1 MPRYEESARDP
12 YVDEETGILKNLLG
26 CRTEEELSLK
36 ERELSYLRQ
45 TELWLHPIEPT
56 FDLAHLQAI
65 HQHLFQDAYSWAGRL
80 RTIDISRDETLF
92 APHSRI
98 EPYAQ
103 TVFAQLAAERHSIA
117 TIDLAGRLAHYLGE
131 VNAMHP
137 FREGNGRTQRIF
149 IDQLAKENGHTIL
162 WSRCSQQEMIAASV
176 AAHHRDSNMLADLI
190 RRNLVPRIEALQ
202 SKVNS
207 QELTPAAAVA
217 EVERTRYL
225 SASDR
230 IKLHNAFENNTAIEI
245 QRRLQ
250 YRIANSSEQ
259 SHRYRP

>member
-1 MPRYEESARDP
+1 VRLGETRHFLKRVSSETESTPLVRLQLFVNVECSEVGVVNPLASVPDLRRAPPSVTANWPVARN
-12 YVDEETGILKNLLG
+12 ECG
-26 CRTEEELSLK
+26 
-36 ERELSYLRQ
+36 
-45 TELWLHPIEPT
+45 
-56 FDLAHLQAI
+56 
-65 HQHLFQDAYSWAGRL
+65 
-80 RTIDISRDETLF
+80 
-92 APHSRI
+92 
-98 EPYAQ
+98 
-103 TVFAQLAAERHSIA
+103 ERHSTA
-117 TIDLAGRLAHYLGE
+117 TVDLAGRLAHYLGE
-131 VNAMHP
+131 INAMHP

-149 IDQLAKENGHTIL
+149 IDQLAKENGYTIL

-176 AAHHRDSNMLADLI
+176 AAHHRDSNMLTHLI
-190 RRNLVPRIEALQ
+190 RLNLVPRIELLQ

-230 IKLHNAFENNTAIEI
+230 IKLRNAFGNNTATEF

-250 YRIANSSEQ
+250 YHIAYSSEQ

>member
-1 MPRYEESARDP
+1 MPRYDESAKDP
-12 YVDEETGILKNLLG
+12 YVDEETGDLKNLLG

-45 TELWLHPIEPT
+45 TELWLHPIEPA

-65 HQHLFQDAYSWAGRL
+65 HRHLFQDVYSWAGKL

-98 EPYAQ
+98 ELYAQ
-103 TVFAQLAAERHSIA
+103 TVFSQLATERQTLPGA
-117 TIDLAGRLAHYLGE
+117 DLASRLAHYLGE
-131 VNAMHP
+131 INAMHP

-149 IDQLAKENGHTIL
+149 IDQLAKENGYTIL
-162 WSRCSQQEMIAASV
+162 WSRCTQQEMIAASV
-176 AAHHRDSNMLADLI
+176 AAHHRDSNMLAGLI
-190 RRNLVPRIEALQ
+190 RDNLVARIELLQ
-202 SKVNS
+202 SKVNA

-230 IKLHNAFENNTAIEI
+230 IKLRTAFENKTAVEF

-250 YRIANSSEQ
+250 YRIAYSNEE

>member
-1 MPRYEESARDP
+1 MPRYEESAKDP

-65 HQHLFQDAYSWAGRL
+65 HKHLFQDIYSWAGRL
-80 RTIDISRDETLF
+80 RSIDISRDETLF

-103 TVFAQLAAERHSIA
+103 TVFAKLAAERHSIA
-117 TIDLAGRLAHYLGE
+117 TVGLAGRLAHYLGE
-131 VNAMHP
+131 INAMHP

-149 IDQLAKENGHTIL
+149 IDQLAKENGYAIL
-162 WSRCSQQEMIAASV
+162 WSRCSQQEIIAASV
-176 AAHHRDSNMLADLI
+176 AAHHRDSNMLTDLI
-190 RRNLVPRIEALQ
+190 RLNLVPRIEVLQ

-217 EVERTRYL
+217 EMERSRYL
-225 SASDR
+225 SASER
-230 IKLHNAFENNTAIEI
+230 IKLRTAFENQTAVEF
-245 QRRLQ
+245 QRQLQ
-250 YRIANSSEQ
+250 YRIAGSSEE

>member
-1 MPRYEESARDP
+1 MPRYDESAKDP
-12 YVDEETGILKNLLG
+12 YVDKETGILKNLLG
-26 CRTEEELSLK
+26 CRSEDELSIK

-45 TELWLHPIEPT
+45 TELWLHPIEAT

-65 HQHLFQDAYSWAGRL
+65 HRHLFQDVYSWAGRL

-103 TVFAQLAAERHSIA
+103 TVFAQLAAERHTLA
-117 TIDLAGRLAHYLGE
+117 AVDLASRLAHYLGE
-131 VNAMHP
+131 INAMHP
-137 FREGNGRTQRIF
+137 FREGNGRTQRILT
-149 IDQLAKENGHTIL
+149 DQLAKENGHTIL
-162 WSRCSQQEMIAASV
+162 WSRCSQQEMIDASV

-190 RRNLVPRIEALQ
+190 RRTLVPRIELLQ

-207 QELTPAAAVA
+207 QALTPAAAVA

-225 SASDR
+225 STSDR
-230 IKLHNAFENNTAIEI
+230 IKLRDAFESNTAVEF

-250 YRIANSSEQ
+250 YRIAYPNAQ
-259 SHRYRP
+259 SQHYRR

>member
-1 MPRYEESARDP
+1 MPRYDESAKDP

-26 CRTEEELSLK
+26 CRTEDELSLK

-45 TELWLHPIEPT
+45 TELWLHPVEPT

-65 HQHLFQDAYSWAGRL
+65 HRHLFQDVYSWAGRL
-80 RTIDISRDETLF
+80 RTIDISRDGTLF

-103 TVFAQLAAERHSIA
+103 TVFAHLAAERHTLA
-117 TIDLAGRLAHYLGE
+117 AVDLAGRLARYLGE
-131 VNAMHP
+131 INAMHP

-149 IDQLAKENGHTIL
+149 IDQLAKENGNTIL
-162 WSRCSQQEMIAASV
+162 WSRCSQQEMIDASV
-176 AAHHRDSNMLADLI
+176 AAHHRDSNMLAGLI
-190 RRNLVPRIEALQ
+190 RRNLVPRIELLQ
-202 SKVNS
+202 SKVSS

-225 SASDR
+225 STSDR
-230 IKLHNAFENNTAIEI
+230 IKLRDAFETNTAVEFH
-245 QRRLQ
+245 RRLQ
-250 YRIANSSEQ
+250 YRIAYSSGQ
-259 SHRYRP
+259 SQQYRP

>member
-1 MPRYEESARDP
+1 M
-12 YVDEETGILKNLLG
+12 
-26 CRTEEELSLK
+26 K

-45 TELWLHPIEPT
+45 TEFWLHPIEPT

-65 HQHLFQDAYSWAGRL
+65 HKHLFQDVYSWAGRL

-103 TVFAQLAAERHSIA
+103 TVFAKLAAERHSIA
-117 TIDLAGRLAHYLGE
+117 TVGLAGRLAHYLGE
-131 VNAMHP
+131 INAMHP
-137 FREGNGRTQRIF
+137 FREGNGRTQPIF
-149 IDQLAKENGHTIL
+149 IDQVAKENGYTIL

-176 AAHHRDSNMLADLI
+176 AAHHRDSNMLTDLI
-190 RRNLVPRIEALQ
+190 RRNLVTRIELLQ

-217 EVERTRYL
+217 EVERTISPLVIGSNSATHLRITQPL
-225 SASDR
+225 SFSAGFNIASPILASSRIGTVLDLALQRGVKPYDIARRIALCQSEMADRTR
-230 IKLHNAFENNTAIEI
+230 IKC
-245 QRRLQ
+245 
-250 YRIANSSEQ
+250 
-259 SHRYRP
+259 